1 MPFPRLQTTFPA
13 LNLWEEPWSGLNK
26 EWKLQLLQ
34 VPIVSRPLLRNH
46 SVGDSVSQDST
57 LHESFLLFSFLSQ
70 MGRSGRARFFW
81 GAYLAI
87 FNRVVTFS
95 NPGNPPMSEPPRSIL
110 QTAISWKTI
119 LQRISKLHQFF
130 FLLQDFQHGNMLMN
144 TMHFLEGH
152 K

>member
-1 MPFPRLQTTFPA
+1 MPSPRLQTKFPD

-26 EWKLQLLQ
+26 EWAFQLRQ

-57 LHESFLLFSFLSQ
+57 LHDCFLLFSFLGQ

-81 GAYLAI
+81 GAHLAI
-87 FNRVVTFS
+87 FKRVVTFS
-95 NPGNPPMSEPPRSIL
+95 NPGNPPMSKPTKSTL
-110 QTAISWKTI
+110 QIAISWKTI
-119 LQRISKLHQFF
+119 LQSISKLHQFF

-144 TMHFLEGH
+144 RHFLEGH